1 MAVYKCNQC
10 GEIIES
16 RCKPGKCSACGAA
29 KDDLIKQEAVKRE
42 SCKKTRCSKASK
54 EE

>member
-1 MAVYKCNQC
+1 MAVYKCDQC

-29 KDDLIKQEAVKRE
+29 KDALIKQEPVKQK
-42 SCKKTRCSKASK
+42 SCKKSRASK

>member
-1 MAVYKCNQC
+1 MAVYKCDQC
-10 GEIIES
+10 GETIES

-29 KDDLIKQEAVKRE
+29 KDNLIKQEPVKKKT
-42 SCKKTRCSKASK
+42 CKKSRSSK